1 MLFSNNQRIIW
12 AISTV
17 SYALFFIWYGTG
29 GNPISVEE
37 AVELLTS
44 SGLSEELARD
54 TAGWIL
60 PRDDDDGRSFLM
72 LNLVK
77 QREFPDYG
85 VRPDLKPAWVKSGAD
100 ADQNYA
106 MQFVPKILK
115 RACHPVFVSWT
126 VAALPIM
133 FPGDDQAD
141 DETRKAFSNWDYFA
155 LFRYRS
161 FRDLLTAIAELT
173 NELGNDAMM
182 VLKHSGV
189 ERTYVIPIYSTGF
202 SIFVLASVG
211 LAMIIITQK
220 IVNAMSA

>member
-1 MLFSNNQRIIW
+1 MI
-12 AISTV
+12 ATV

-44 SGLSEELARD
+44 SGLSEEDARD
-54 TAGWIL
+54 TAGMFI
-60 PRDDDDGRSFLM
+60 PRDGDDGGSFLI

-85 VRPDLKPAWVKSGAD
+85 ARPDLKPAWVKSGAD
-100 ADQNYA
+100 ADQHYA
-106 MQFVPKILK
+106 TQFVPKILK
-115 RACHPVFVSWT
+115 RAAHPVFVSFN

-133 FPGDDQAD
+133 IPGGLQD
-141 DETRKAFSNWDYFA
+141 DEATRNAFSNWDYFA
-155 LFRYRS
+155 LFRYRCM
-161 FRDLLTAIAELT
+161 RDLLIAIAEVS
-173 NELGNDAMM
+173 NELGSDAMW

-202 SIFVLASVG
+202 SIFILTSVG
-211 LAMIIITQK
+211 LAMAITTQK
-220 IVNAMSA
+220 IVNMMSA